1 MVTLNDRRWH
11 DLPFPGKNEGEHFQF
26 FFRQHPIRL
35 LRPLSQC
42 LGSMIGLAALGYVL
56 IASAAPDES
65 TRHLALAI
73 ILFMFILTN
82 VVFLGSLYRYCMY
95 VIVVTDR
102 KIHRIKKTLLAVNDH
117 QTIDLWVLQDI
128 FKSQHGVVQNIFGF
142 GTLIMEAQ
150 ETQLRLHFIP
160 GIQVKYLAIM
170 KLREQARATIN
181 QMQAS
186 RMQGDTAPAVIPPA
200 QDGTLQT

>member
-1 MVTLNDRRWH
+1 MVTLNDPRWH
-11 DLPFPGKNEGEHFQF
+11 DLTFQGKHTNEHFQF

-35 LRPLSQC
+35 LRPLAQC
-42 LGSMIGLAALGYVL
+42 VASMIGLAALAYIL
-56 IASAAPDES
+56 IISAEPEES
-65 TRHLALAI
+65 TRHVALAI
-73 ILFMFILTN
+73 LLAMFILAN

-128 FKSQHGVVQNIFGF
+128 FKSQHGLVQNLFGF
-142 GTLIMEAQ
+142 GTLIMVAQ

-160 GIQVKYLAIM
+160 GIQDKHQAVM
-170 KLREQARATIN
+170 KLREQARATMN
-181 QMQAS
+181 LMQTS
-186 RMQGDTAPAVIPPA
+186 RTQAPA
-200 QDGTLQT
+200 QDPVIPQAPDGTLPA

>member
-1 MVTLNDRRWH
+1 MVTLNDPRWH
-11 DLPFPGKNEGEHFQF
+11 DLLFPGKHEGEHFQF

-35 LRPLSQC
+35 LRPLSRC
-42 LGSMIGLAALGYVL
+42 IGGMAGLAALGYIL
-56 IASAAPDES
+56 IISAEPEES

-73 ILFMFILTN
+73 LLLMFILTN

-95 VIVVTDR
+95 IIVVTDR

-128 FKSQHGVVQNIFGF
+128 FKSQHGLVQNIFGF
-142 GTLIMEAQ
+142 GTFIMEAQ

-160 GIQVKYLAIM
+160 GIQDKYLAIM
-170 KLREQARATIN
+170 KLREQARGMITQIQTN
-181 QMQAS
+181 LV
-186 RMQGDTAPAVIPPA
+186 QGAPPNGTPPRYT
-200 QDGTLQT
+200 Q

>member
-1 MVTLNDRRWH
+1 MVTLNDPRWH
-11 DLPFPGKNEGEHFQF
+11 SLPFPGKNEGEHFQF

-42 LGSMIGLAALGYVL
+42 IGGMLGLAALGYIL
-56 IASAAPDES
+56 IVSAQPEES
-65 TRHLALAI
+65 TRHLALS
-73 ILFMFILTN
+73 ILLLMFILTN

-95 VIVVTDR
+95 IIVVTDR

-128 FKSQHGVVQNIFGF
+128 FKSQHGLVQNLFGF

-160 GIQVKYLAIM
+160 GVQDKYLAIM
-170 KLREQARATIN
+170 KLREQARAMIN
-181 QMQAS
+181 QVQTN
-186 RMQGDTAPAVIPPA
+186 RMQGAPPSVPHKDRDA
-200 QDGTLQT
+200 TLPT